1 MEALEG
7 VEEEGLR
14 AFAVVAVR
22 GEDARGEEGLRH
34 DRPIAARLR
43 VVEGLVERAAGLVP
57 AAELHER
64 VPAPHEGDRAHR
76 AAFRVRGGIE
86 GGEEVRV
93 DVDRLLPSLIVLAF
107 VGLVEGFR
115 EGGAID
121 ARHRVRLC
129 ERSAWPFPLGYR
141 DRARRPIAS
150 RIRSISA
157 GPTPGWT
164 GSSKS
169 RGMRSS
175 A

>member
-7 VEEEGLR
+7 VEEEGFR
-14 AFAVVAVR
+14 TFAVVPVR
-22 GEDARGEEGLRH
+22 GEDARGEEGLRQ

-57 AAELHER
+57 AAELHQR
-64 VPAPHEGDRAHR
+64 VPASHEGDRTHR
-76 AAFRVRGGIE
+76 AALRVRGRTE

-93 DVDRLLPSLIVLAF
+93 DVNRVLPSLIVLAF

-121 ARHRVRLC
+121 ACHRFPPMRRL
-129 ERSAWPFPLGYR
+129 RLAFPSAYR

-150 RIRSISA
+150 RIRSISC
-157 GPTPGWT
+157 GPTP
-164 GSSKS
+164 
-169 RGMRSS
+169 
-175 A
+175 

>member
-7 VEEEGLR
+7 VEEEGFR
-14 AFAVVAVR
+14 TFAVVPVR
-22 GEDARGEEGLRH
+22 GEDARGEEGLRQ

-57 AAELHER
+57 AAEFHER
-64 VPAPHEGDRAHR
+64 VPAPHEGDRPHR
-76 AAFRVRGGIE
+76 PAFWVCGPTE

-93 DVDRLLPSLIVLAF
+93 DVDRVLPSLIVLAF

-121 ARHRVRLC
+121 ARHPFGLC
-129 ERSAWPFPLGYR
+129 DRWAWPFPSGYR

-157 GPTPGWT
+157 GPIPGWT

-169 RGMRSS
+169 RGMRSC
-175 A
+175 